1 LFFIPL
7 RAERFYR
14 RLVWLV
20 YVLIAI
26 NFAVHFVSFAAPTK
40 SILLSENIPCVVA
53 KVNSLRYY
61 GGYLTTRDTLLSP
74 QVVSSMFIHGGW
86 AHLLFNMLFLFV
98 FGCAVEDLVGWWR
111 FLLIYFVS
119 GWIGTAAFVI
129 TAPSRTAL
137 LIGASGAISGILGAH
152 LVLLP
157 KNRVT
162 VLWWIVPHPFY
173 VRLLTMPAWLVVGV
187 WVAGQILFV
196 LISGTEGGVAY
207 AAHLGGIAAGAVL
220 ALLIRRLLPFEPRA
234 TATFDGFDYPTHPNG
249 DLQNREPRV

>member
-7 RAERFYR
+7 RAERFYKR
-14 RLVWLV
+14 FIWLV
-20 YVLIAI
+20 YVVIAI
-26 NFAVHFVSFAAPTK
+26 NFVVHFASFAAPTK
-40 SILLSENIPCVVA
+40 TILLNEKIPWAVA
-53 KVNSLRYY
+53 EVNSLRYY

-74 QVVSSMFIHGGW
+74 QVISSMFIHGGW

-119 GWIGTAAFVI
+119 GWIGTAVFVI
-129 TAPSRTAL
+129 TTPSKIAL

-162 VLWWIVPHPFY
+162 VLWIIPYPFY
-173 VRLLTMPAWLVVGV
+173 IRLLTMPAWLVVGV

-196 LISGTEGGVAY
+196 LVTGTESGVAY
-207 AAHLGGIAAGAVL
+207 AAHLGGIAAGAAL
-220 ALLIRRLLPFEPRA
+220 AFVVRRFLPFERRA
-234 TATFDGFDYPTHPNG
+234 VPTFGGFDYPRHPNR
-249 DLQNREPRV
+249 DLQNGEPRV

>member
-1 LFFIPL
+1 MFFIPL

-14 RLVWLV
+14 RFVWLV

-40 SILLSENIPCVVA
+40 TVLLGDETPLMVA
-53 KVNSLRYY
+53 EVNSLHYY
-61 GGYLTTRDTLLSP
+61 AGFLTTRDGLLSP
-74 QVVSSMFIHGGW
+74 QVVSSMFLHGGW

-119 GWIGTAAFVI
+119 GWLGTAAFVV
-129 TAPSRTAL
+129 TASSGTAL

-157 KNRVT
+157 RNRIT
-162 VLWWIVPHPFY
+162 VLWIVPYPLY
-173 VRLLTMPAWLVVGV
+173 IRLLTMPAWLVVGV
-187 WVAGQILFV
+187 WVAGQILFM
-196 LISGTEGGVAY
+196 LILGTEGGVAY

-234 TATFDGFDYPTHPNG
+234 TATFDGFDYPTHLNRG
-249 DLQNREPRV
+249 LQNREPRV